1 MLQSADPERLSNK
14 EGSMGGGN
22 MNLPG
27 KEKYKRHCEWA
38 GVGRDGN
45 RRHPV
50 RRGRRERELGGT
62 TGMVGGSNSRAG

>member
-1 MLQSADPERLSNK
+1 MD
-14 EGSMGGGN
+14 
-22 MNLPG
+22 LPG